1 MNDDTRT
8 LAVIQ
13 NKRLLVEGREIVIEG
28 EFDCDNPE
36 RFIISVD
43 GEVLG
48 GVLQSVLSFVRDSA
62 DGKNFVPYLE
72 VARQARP
79 TSGTQERSM
88 VSFSKIKRF
97 SFRVEVTT

>member
-1 MNDDTRT
+1 MSDDTRT

-13 NKRLLVEGREIVIEG
+13 NKGLLVEGKRVLVSG
-28 EFDCDNPE
+28 EFDAVAE
-36 RFIISVD
+36 SFVIRVD
-43 GEVLG
+43 GEELG

-62 DGKNFVPYLE
+62 EGKNFVPYLE
-72 VARQARP
+72 VARQMRP

-97 SFRVEVTT
+97 EFTVEVEA

>member
-1 MNDDTRT
+1 MSDDTRT

-13 NKRLLVEGREIVIEG
+13 NKGLLIEGKRVIVDG
-28 EFDCDNPE
+28 EFDAVAE
-36 RFIISVD
+36 TFVIRID
-43 GEVLG
+43 GEELS

-62 DGKNFVPYLE
+62 TGKNFVPYLE
-72 VARQARP
+72 VARQSRP

-97 SFRVEVTT
+97 EFMVEVEA